1 MKRRIILS
9 ISTFLTLTFLAF
21 PVIANATT
29 YYVATNGSNTSPYD
43 TWAKAAA
50 SIQTAVN
57 AASNGDIIIVGSSD
71 GHGAGTYTE
80 NVNVN
85 KQLTIKSENG

>member
-1 MKRRIILS
+1 MIKRTG
-9 ISTFLTLTFLAF
+9 ISFMLLATFLLMLTLTFLAF

-71 GHGAGTYTE
+71 
-80 NVNVN
+80 
-85 KQLTIKSENG
+85 